1 MFATLEPANDLRIRR
16 GIDCPTLLVPEMT
29 VASA

>member
-1 MFATLEPANDLRIRR
+1 MFLHLEPANDLNFRR
-16 GIDCPTLLVPEMT
+16 GIDAPTVLIPEMT